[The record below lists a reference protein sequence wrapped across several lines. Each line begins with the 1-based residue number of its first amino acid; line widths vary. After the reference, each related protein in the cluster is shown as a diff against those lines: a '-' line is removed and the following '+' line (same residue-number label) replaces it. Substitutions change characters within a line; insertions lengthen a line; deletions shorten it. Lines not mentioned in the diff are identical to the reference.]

1 MKLPS
6 KLYSYAESI
15 FYYFPHVLCA
25 IPQQG
30 ISVTDLYQRCDVA
43 VGITITD
50 YIDVLDCLYTLGKIK
65 FKHGEIVVC

>member
-6 KLYSYAESI
+6 KLYSYHESN
-15 FYYFPHVLCA
+15 FHYFPHVLGA

-30 ISVTDLYQRCDVA
+30 ISVTDLYEQCDVA
-43 VGITITD
+43 VGITIAD

-65 FKHGEIVVC
+65 LKHGEIVVC